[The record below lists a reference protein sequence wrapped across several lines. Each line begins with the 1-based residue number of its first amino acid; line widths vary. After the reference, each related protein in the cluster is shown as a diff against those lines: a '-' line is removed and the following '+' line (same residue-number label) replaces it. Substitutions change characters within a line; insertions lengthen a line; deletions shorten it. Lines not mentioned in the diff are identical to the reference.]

1 MILFV
6 FLLLPHLSLSEVGQ
20 DFSLCNQFFLSN
32 SPPQFTPALSSS
44 AHICQCLW
52 DNNGKKIYLCATLY
66 NTTWRIPIYSAY
78 VFKSPNIGRCDAWFI
93 EPQLDDRNAVPCMR
107 DGGPT
112 NGNNQAVNSDD
123 VGSNY
128 DKGHLYPVRHTNN
141 HLSMLATSTLTNAA
155 PQDLTF
161 NRGQWSTHEKDVIV
175 DLQSC
180 DEAYVVTGV
189 VPDTNKKIPT
199 NNPRVTVSKYYWRA
213 TCCKQGSTFIGKGYF
228 GPDNNGKV
236 QSLPITG
243 PTGLQQKLI
252 NDYQV
257 MSIII
262 FPVLP
267 PGHKRPLTGGCN

>member
-1 MILFV
+1 MV
-6 FLLLPHLSLSEVGQ
+6 
-20 DFSLCNQFFLSN
+20 
-32 SPPQFTPALSSS
+32 
-44 AHICQCLW
+44 
-52 DNNGKKIYLCATLY
+52 KKICLYATLY
-66 NTTWRIPIYSAY
+66 NTAWRIPIYSAY
-78 VFKSPNIGRCDAWFI
+78 VFKSPNIGRGDAWFI
-93 EPQLDDRNAVPCMR
+93 EPQLDSINEPCMR
-107 DGGPT
+107 AEGPN
-112 NGNNQAVNSDD
+112 NGNNQAVNSDC

-128 DKGHLYPVRHTNN
+128 DKGHLYPVQHTNN

-155 PQDLTF
+155 PQNLNF
-161 NRGQWSTHEKDVIV
+161 NRGQWSTHEKAVIL

-189 VPDTNKKIPT
+189 VPDINLRIPT

-213 TCCKQGSTFIGKGYF
+213 TCCKKGQTFRGKGYF

-257 MSIII
+257 TGIII
-262 FPVLP
+262 FP
-267 PGHKRPLTGGCN
+267 GGCN

>member
-1 MILFV
+1 MKLFV

-20 DFSLCNQFFLSN
+20 NFNKCKQFFLSN

-52 DNNGKKIYLCATLY
+52 DNNDKPIYLYATLY
-66 NTTWRIPIYSAY
+66 NTAWRIPIYSAY
-78 VFKSPNIGRCDAWFI
+78 VLKSPHMGRCDAWFI
-93 EPQLDDRNAVPCMR
+93 EPQLDSINEPCMR
-107 DGGPT
+107 AEGPN
-112 NGNNQAVNSDD
+112 NGNKQAVNSDYEK
-123 VGSNY
+123 SNY
-128 DKGHLYPVRHTNN
+128 DKGHLYPVQHTNN

-161 NRGQWSTHEKDVIV
+161 NRGQWSKHETAVIL

-189 VPDTNKKIPT
+189 VPDTNKGIPT

-257 MSIII
+257 
-262 FPVLP
+262 
-267 PGHKRPLTGGCN
+267 T